1 MNRFLL
7 ILLAIALAGALI
19 FSGCPQPATTTPTQT
34 TAPTTTAAPT
44 QQPKVLKF
52 GTVQA
57 LNTAD
62 GVGQKKWY
70 DLFAKLI
77 NEQGGWEIGGDTY
90 EIDMIV
96 YDSQNDATMAKTS
109 LEKLV
114 LQDGVKFVFG
124 TIFGVTGSPAVDIT
138 VTEPNKVINVSG
150 DVTSVSA
157 DPNVQY
163 FYAAGGTYFGQGTF
177 YRIYKDMVEKGVQ
190 SYVSLKTDNEYGHYG
205 DMMNTTCWDLVS
217 GGEVKKLDTI
227 YFATDTTDFAPIAT
241 KVKNLNPDVVDM
253 NYAGNVLQCYTA
265 LKDAGYE
272 GIILPSSLDQEL
284 VENLVTQCGKEYL
297 EGVECFSVDPRGYQT
312 DPEMLALMDAYVKE
326 YGEFRADGLLHM
338 APWFVLKD
346 AIENTQSVDVEV
358 IKAYLDNSDHA
369 VMTLTTYTQL
379 MARPDLG
386 NYRTICGNPVD
397 LVGRIHDG
405 KLETFASV
413 GPKTHY
419 LSAILAYGQV
429 DIYKEYWEEYGYPTF
444 PDEPSA
450 INFSDLGITGHD

>member
-1 MNRFLL
+1 MKKFLF
-7 ILLAIALAGALI
+7 ILLAAIAISGLI
-19 FSGCPQPATTTPTQT
+19 FGGCAKPEPTQTTTPPQTTTPTQT
-34 TAPTTTAAPT
+34 TAP
-44 QQPKVLKF
+44 PKVLKF

-57 LNTAD
+57 MNTPD

-77 NEQGGWEIGGDTY
+77 NDQGGWKIGSDTY
-90 EIDMIV
+90 TIDMIT
-96 YDSQNDATMAKTS
+96 YDSQNDPTMAKTA

-124 TIFGVTGSPAVDIT
+124 TIFAVTGSAAVDLT
-138 VTEPNKVINVSG
+138 VTEPNKVINMSG
-150 DVTSVSA
+150 DVTSAGA

-177 YRIYKDMVEKGVQ
+177 YRIYKDMVGKGVK

-205 DMMNTTCWDLVS
+205 DAMNTKCWDLVS
-217 GGEVKKLDTI
+217 GGTVEKLDTVF
-227 YFATDTTDFAPIAT
+227 FATDTTDFAPIAT

-253 NYAGNVLQCYTA
+253 NYAGNVLQCFTA
-265 LKDAGYE
+265 LKEADYK

-284 VENLVTQCGKEYL
+284 VENLVTLCGKEYL
-297 EGVECFSVDPRGYQT
+297 EGSECFSVDPRGYQQ
-312 DPEMLALMDAYVKE
+312 DPGMLALMDAYVKE
-326 YGEFRADGLLHM
+326 YGEFRTDGLLM
-338 APWFVLKD
+338 MSPWFVLKD
-346 AIENTQSVDVEV
+346 AIEHTQSVDVEV

-369 VMTLTTYTQL
+369 ILTLTAPTQL
-379 MARPDLG
+379 LARPDMG

-397 LVGRIHDG
+397 LVGRIRDG

-419 LSAILAYGQV
+419 LSAILAYGQL
-429 DIYKEYWEEYGYPTF
+429 DIYKEYWEEYGYPAF